1 MTNGAFIAV
10 CFIFAVVFG
19 GSAVHCAN
27 KGDEDL
33 GNAFTCLMML
43 AVWLASCAIC
53 WRCGY
58 QTGLD
63 ESDTYHNIKS
73 ALMEVQK

>member
-19 GSAVHCAN
+19 CVAAHCAN
-27 KGDEDL
+27 KGDEEF
-33 GNAFTCLMML
+33 GMSFTCLMTL
-43 AVWLASCAIC
+43 AVWLATCAIC

-58 QTGLD
+58 QKGLD